1 MVTAQHAETHMGK
14 YTIGH
19 PGGPGRPKG
28 SRNKLSQLLEDF
40 VNRHGQQTL
49 DDVAEK
55 SKGGEHPWASK
66 AMLKLIC
73 DRAGSGAVPIV
84 LPEIANA
91 ETLAK
96 AQSDVIRAA
105 ADGDLPLPEAVHLG
119 SLLELQR
126 RAVITLDHERRLEE
140 IEKAIAARKDNTGL
154 DDA

>member
-1 MVTAQHAETHMGK
+1 MVTAQHAEAHMGK
-14 YTIGH
+14 YKIGH
-19 PGGPGRPKG
+19 PGGPGRPRG

-40 VNRHGQQTL
+40 VNRHGQQAL
-49 DDVAEK
+49 DDIADK
-55 SKGGEHPWASK
+55 ARGGENPWASK

-73 DRAGSGAVPIV
+73 DRAGNGAVPIE

-91 ETLAK
+91 ESLAK
-96 AQSDVIRAA
+96 SQSDVIRAA

-140 IEKAIAARKDNTGL
+140 IEKAIAAKSEGGPHR
-154 DDA
+154 